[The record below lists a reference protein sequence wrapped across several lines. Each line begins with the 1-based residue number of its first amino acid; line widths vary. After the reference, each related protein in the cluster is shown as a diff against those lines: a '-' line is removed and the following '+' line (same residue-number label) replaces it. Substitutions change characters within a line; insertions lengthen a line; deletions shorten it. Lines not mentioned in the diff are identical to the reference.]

1 MAVENNPVYVMVSEH
16 GITRYLMRIDEGC
29 WRILRMVTRTLKIR
43 WWITW
48 HYWQITLAST

>member
-29 WRILRMVTRTLKIR
+29 
-43 WWITW
+43 
-48 HYWQITLAST
+48 